1 MRKEEECVCRGIWG
15 GGGGG
20 REGVGRGG
28 GEVGRDGPL

>member
-15 GGGGG
+15 GGEGEGG
-20 REGVGRGG
+20 GRGG